1 MVDAYAC
8 ILALIVMMAVTNRS
22 GIVTPLPFATGPVLL
37 HGVGPSLAPHRAL
50 LLPKPEMPPARTG
63 LFLST
68 RNITFPGTGS
78 GYYRDTTI
86 TIVNGSPGK
95 TTVRILSAGD
105 ESQFTVGATT
115 LQISDSTPTPLPLR
129 FHPTTPD
136 SCYTLTLVID
146 GGTALDTVFISGCAL
161 DIPRP
166 FDTGM
171 VDFGNVT
178 IGSLRTV
185 TDTLEALRT
194 DSVAYTFSLL
204 HGGPFNITQPPNWS
218 TVVYPRTRS
227 SLTLTFRPTAITG
240 LPYRDTLLCRTSI
253 GERLIVLQGNAV
265 DPVIDSAALS
275 TNTLDFGDLYLGTS
289 RDSTV
294 MVVNNYSGETLQ
306 VTQRLDTGVFSA
318 QPQSF
323 QLRPGERR
331 NITVT
336 FTPTVAGPY
345 AEVDSIFF
353 RHTGDSTETSQ
364 SIVLAGRGVAALIRS
379 DHDSVVIDS
388 LIPGFCDSTSAGDT
402 EIVVLKN
409 DGNITATVTAQLAS
423 GTQGFTLRSSAFFRI
438 DSIFTIIVGFCGND
452 STAATDVLTLYDLR
466 DASKPIMRIPLIH
479 HATRKDDPPVNDSLA
494 IIRMQTGTLDFDE
507 LALNLPVGTR
517 RTVMISND
525 GSAGAIVDIDT
536 FLPVGGLKSTAF
548 SIISPTA
555 RPVIVPAHDSVL
567 VTIEFRPTIAGRNLA
582 LWRVGWH
589 DEDSSRTLVLTGW
602 GKPTSSRSAS
612 FGNAH
617 ERVGRPIRLAL
628 VLSPDSIPG
637 THLSWDSAVVII
649 DPNAFL
655 LTAVE
660 PAGLTVE
667 RGRDDSAIILRRPAG
682 SAPVRS
688 DSLLTLVL
696 MGLTTGRP
704 VNEITIDTVYSA
716 TPIASGPKGIVQ
728 LDGCDVGRGIGSS
741 LKPAV
746 SELAIDPGGTS
757 ASLSY
762 SAAEGAIPTITLVSV
777 NGSVIIGRDL
787 PPGSGSVQSAA
798 ISLRDVPPGLYWL
811 VLRVESDRVVT
822 PLMITR

>member
-1 MVDAYAC
+1 MVA
-8 ILALIVMMAVTNRS
+8 
-22 GIVTPLPFATGPVLL
+22 
-37 HGVGPSLAPHRAL
+37 
-50 LLPKPEMPPARTG
+50 
-63 LFLST
+63 
-68 RNITFPGTGS
+68 
-78 GYYRDTTI
+78 
-86 TIVNGSPGK
+86 
-95 TTVRILSAGD
+95 
-105 ESQFTVGATT
+105 
-115 LQISDSTPTPLPLR
+115 
-129 FHPTTPD
+129 
-136 SCYTLTLVID
+136 
-146 GGTALDTVFISGCAL
+146 
-161 DIPRP
+161 
-166 FDTGM
+166 
-171 VDFGNVT
+171 
-178 IGSLRTV
+178 
-185 TDTLEALRT
+185 
-194 DSVAYTFSLL
+194 
-204 HGGPFNITQPPNWS
+204 
-218 TVVYPRTRS
+218 
-227 SLTLTFRPTAITG
+227 
-240 LPYRDTLLCRTSI
+240 
-253 GERLIVLQGNAV
+253 
-265 DPVIDSAALS
+265 
-275 TNTLDFGDLYLGTS
+275 
-289 RDSTV
+289 
-294 MVVNNYSGETLQ
+294 NNYAGETLQ
-306 VTQRLDTGVFSA
+306 VTQLLSTGVFSA

-438 DSIFTIIVGFCGND
+438 DSTFTIVVGFCGND
-452 STAATDVLTLYDLR
+452 STTATDVLTLYDLR
-466 DASKPIMRIPLIH
+466 DASAPIMRIPLIH
-479 HATRKDDPPVNDSLA
+479 HATKKSDPPVNDSLA
-494 IIRMQTGTLDFDE
+494 IIRMQSGTLEFGE

-517 RTVMISND
+517 QTVMIRND

-536 FLPVGGLKSTAF
+536 FLPVGGLKSAAF
-548 SIISPTA
+548 TITSPTA
-555 RPVIVPAHDSVL
+555 RPVLIAAHDSVT

-589 DEDSSRTLVLTGW
+589 DEDSSRTLVLSGW
-602 GKPTSSRSAS
+602 GIPTSSRSAS

-628 VLSPDSIPG
+628 VLSPDSAPG
-637 THLSWDSAVVII
+637 RYLSWDSAVVII

-660 PAGLTVE
+660 PAGLTME
-667 RGRDDSAIILRRPAG
+667 RGRGDSAIILRRPAG
-682 SAPVRS
+682 SAPVQS

-704 VNEITIDTVYSA
+704 VNEITIDSVYSA

-741 LKPAV
+741 LKPTV
-746 SELAIDPGGTS
+746 SELAIDPAGTS
-757 ASLSY
+757 ASLAY

-777 NGSVIIGRDL
+777 NGWVVVAHDL
-787 PPGSGSVQSAA
+787 PPGSGSGQSAV